1 MRLGILGLGR
11 NWQSLRNIL
20 RRSKVWSVAIVFDQV
35 HHLATQA
42 ALPFG
47 AKVAESVWQFLSWSG
62 VDAFIYCDNQW
73 FGLWP
78 LEVALQ
84 MPQHAE
90 ATEASSRMRQQV
102 EHTTDQSRTPA
113 TRYRPW
119 LCYLPPGIFDA
130 ADQRILTR
138 LAGVGFP
145 ILFDWP
151 EWHTLPLATL
161 KHRVR
166 HRLGR
171 LLWAGAECFARPTA
185 LGYPSISQ
193 SSASQRWHAWSL
205 SGLNMLAQLTGSA
218 AELLQTHV
226 YRFDHETG
234 VGIVHLTLN
243 TSDSQIPAQIRVVE
257 TPDADISWFADRSSR
272 DAAIQRARAW
282 QLRLIGENGELVIHG
297 PDYLQWCTSRGRF
310 LETYPRP
317 GSPWRMSLRRFH
329 RHVQR
334 GDWQQAPLFALARY
348 CQQLAQ
354 LSS

>member
-11 NWQSLRNIL
+11 NWQSLRNTL
-20 RRSKVWSVAIVFDQV
+20 RRSKAWTVAIVFDQV

-42 ALPFG
+42 ALPLG
-47 AKVAESVWQFLSWSG
+47 AKVAESVWQFLSWSD
-62 VDAFIYCDNQW
+62 VDAFIYCDSQW

-90 ATEASSRMRQQV
+90 ASKASSRTLQQV
-102 EHTTDQSRTPA
+102 EHTSDESRTPV

-119 LCYLPPGIFDA
+119 LCYVPPSVFDP
-130 ADQRILTR
+130 ADQRILRR
-138 LAGVGFP
+138 LAEVGFP
-145 ILFDWP
+145 IFFDWP

-161 KHRVR
+161 KQRVR

-171 LLWAGAECFARPTA
+171 LLWASAECFVRPNA
-185 LGYPSISQ
+185 LRDPIISQ
-193 SSASQRWHAWSL
+193 FSVWQRWHSCWL
-205 SGLNMLAQLTGSA
+205 SGLNLLTELTTSSF
-218 AELLQTHV
+218 ELLQAHV
-226 YRFDHETG
+226 YRFDHQTG
-234 VGIVHLTLN
+234 VGIVHLRLKTGEYH
-243 TSDSQIPAQIRVVE
+243 TPTQIRVVE
-257 TPDADISWFADRSSR
+257 TPDADISWFTDRSSW

-282 QLRLIGENGELVIHG
+282 QLRFIGENGELVIHG
-297 PDYLQWCTSRGRF
+297 PDYLEWRTSRGRS
-310 LETYPRP
+310 LETYPDQR
-317 GSPWRMSLRRFH
+317 SPWRTSLQRFR

-334 GDWQQAPLFALARY
+334 GEWQQAPLLELARY